1 MIGFLKHLLPPPP
14 DEQVLGETIYLRP
27 PRITDWRVWAE
38 LRGISRD
45 FLAPWEPTWPSDAL
59 SRAAYRRR
67 LRHYIESW
75 RKQTGY
81 TFFIFRRSDDA
92 LLGGIGLTNIRRGI
106 TQSGTLGYWIGKTY
120 ARQGIMT
127 EALRCVLSFAFGNL
141 DLHRVEAA
149 CLPAN
154 AASRGLLEKCG
165 FRQEGYATEYLKI
178 NGVWSDHALFA
189 KLREDAVSAARKP
202 GAVKD
207 AVKDMEDARGGV
219 ARAANWHPKRRRLS
233 ADSGGAGRQPGV
245 GSEEA

>member
-1 MIGFLKHLLPPPP
+1 MGREAYFRRLNR
-14 DEQVLGETIYLRP
+14 YAA
-27 PRITDWRVWAE
+27 DWRDGV
-38 LRGISRD
+38 GHS
-45 FLAPWEPTWPSDAL
+45 
-59 SRAAYRRR
+59 
-67 LRHYIESW
+67 
-75 RKQTGY
+75 
-81 TFFIFRRSDDA
+81 FFIFGNDDDA

-106 TQSGTLGYWIGKTY
+106 NQSGTLGYWIGKPY

-127 EALRCVLSFAFGNL
+127 EALRCVLSFAFGTL

-207 AVKDMEDARGGV
+207 KDMEDARGGV
-219 ARAANWHPKRRRLS
+219 ERAANWHPKRRRLS
-233 ADSGGAGRQPGV
+233 AGSGGAGRQPGV